1 MCCPAMYAD
10 EATGELLLF
19 SQQSPQASYG
29 NGIVLRHVSSG
40 APCEKRLSF
49 LNFSYVC
56 PEPVLVK

>member
-1 MCCPAMYAD
+1 MYAD
-10 EATGELLLF
+10 DATGELLLF

-49 LNFSYVC
+49 LNISYVC